1 MTIIYSITF
10 YITIYYIMMVI
21 IIFQH
26 IHVCEATL
34 YIYWLK
40 FYSYR
45 PKYSVKIGIL
55 PLIVYFAK
63 KAPVSHAKN
72 LTNLRGVPEL
82 IQHARLGTELMSQNP
97 KVYYHISA
105 EYQGYDALSFKV
117 DDYFRV
123 RFEKSLSHIK
133 LYEDKMVFGKRNL
146 KADKI
151 MKVQENYSLP
161 KLEGPEKIYG
171 PRPMAAHSVEFGAYR
186 QEDYVTLS
194 KIAEAKKA
202 VIEPKIVIQ
211 DYSAV
216 YEKLVWNTKHGRLEP
231 ETIIS
236 DLEFERLKY
245 FYYLLDKNE
254 PMCLIFNSL
263 LENNPL
269 FPL

>member
-1 MTIIYSITF
+1 
-10 YITIYYIMMVI
+10 MVI
-21 IIFQH
+21 IILQH

-45 PKYSVKIGIL
+45 PKYSAKVGLL
-55 PLIVYFAK
+55 PLVTYFTQ
-63 KAPVSHAKN
+63 KAPVSHAKTLMN
-72 LTNLRGVPEL
+72 FKGLPEL

-97 KVYYHISA
+97 KIYYHISA

-117 DDYFRV
+117 DDYFKV
-123 RFEKSLSHIK
+123 RFEKSLSNLK
-133 LYEDKMVFGKRNL
+133 LHEKKMVFGKRNL
-146 KADKI
+146 QPEKI
-151 MKVQENYSLP
+151 MKVQGKYSLP
-161 KLEGPEKIYG
+161 KLEGLQKIYG

-186 QEDYVTLS
+186 QEDFVKLS

-202 VIEPKIVIQ
+202 VIEPKIVVQ
-211 DYSAV
+211 DYSTV
-216 YEKLVWNTKHGRLEP
+216 YEKLVWNTKHSRLEAD
-231 ETIIS
+231 TIIS